1 MTKIFKCVRLFI
13 FLNHVLVA
21 FTAQASSPVGQW
33 TTIDDKTGVKRAS
46 VDISIHNH
54 VLQGVIRK
62 VYAQAGDRGI
72 CSKCPDQFK
81 NKAIE
86 GLTFLWGLRETSPH
100 VWDGGYILDPK
111 NGKIYRAKL
120 RLKHHKLYVRGYV
133 GIAMLGRTQIWVRDN
148 D

>member
-1 MTKIFKCVRLFI
+1 MNILKLVRIFV
-13 FLNHVLVA
+13 FLNSMLVA
-21 FTAQASSPVGQW
+21 LSIQASSPVGSW
-33 TTIDDKTGVKRAS
+33 TTIDDKTGMKRAQ
-46 VDISIHNH
+46 VDISIHDH

-72 CSKCPDQFK
+72 CSKCPDPFK
-81 NKAIE
+81 DKPIE
-86 GLTFLWGLRETSPH
+86 GLIFLWGLRETSPH

-133 GIAMLGRTQIWVRDN
+133 GIAILGRTQIWIRDN